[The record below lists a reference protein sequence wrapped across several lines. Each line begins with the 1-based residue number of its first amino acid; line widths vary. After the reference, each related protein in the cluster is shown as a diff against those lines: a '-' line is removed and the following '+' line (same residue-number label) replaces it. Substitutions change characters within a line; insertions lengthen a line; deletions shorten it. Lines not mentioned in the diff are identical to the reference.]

1 MAKLF
6 AGLFVAALLIG
17 LGSAPTLTYAQ
28 DDPMED
34 AEDSMDTGDESMGD
48 DSSMEEDTG
57 SMDEAPVDPMEESEA
72 SE

>member
-6 AGLFVAALLIG
+6 AGLFAAVLLLG

-28 DDPMED
+28 DDPIED
-34 AEDSMDTGDESMGD
+34 SEDSMDAGDESMSD
-48 DSSMEEDTG
+48 DSSMDDG
-57 SMDEAPVDPMEESEA
+57 SMDEAPVDPMEESEE

>member
-6 AGLFVAALLIG
+6 AGLFAAVLLLG

-34 AEDSMDTGDESMGD
+34 AEDSMDTGDESMSD
-48 DSSMEEDTG
+48 DSSMEEDSGT
-57 SMDEAPVDPMEESEA
+57 DEAPMDPMEESEA

>member
-6 AGLFVAALLIG
+6 AGLFAAALLMG

-28 DDPMED
+28 DDMMED
-34 AEDSMDTGDESMGD
+34 AEDSMDTGDETMGD
-48 DSSMEEDTG
+48 DSTMEEDTG

>member
-6 AGLFVAALLIG
+6 AGLFAAVLLLG

-28 DDPMED
+28 DDPIED
-34 AEDSMDTGDESMGD
+34 AEDSMDTGDESMSD
-48 DSSMEEDTG
+48 DSSMEEDSGT
-57 SMDEAPVDPMEESEA
+57 DEAPMDPMEESEA

>member
-6 AGLFVAALLIG
+6 AGLFAAALLIG

-34 AEDSMDTGDESMGD
+34 AEDSMDTGDESMSD
-48 DSSMEEDTG
+48 DSSMEEDSG
-57 SMDEAPVDPMEESEA
+57 MDEAPTDPMEESEA